1 MPTAVPAETVDLPL
15 EAEAGDFLVA
25 LERLADAEAA

>member
-1 MPTAVPAETVDLPL
+1 MPTTEPAAADDLPL